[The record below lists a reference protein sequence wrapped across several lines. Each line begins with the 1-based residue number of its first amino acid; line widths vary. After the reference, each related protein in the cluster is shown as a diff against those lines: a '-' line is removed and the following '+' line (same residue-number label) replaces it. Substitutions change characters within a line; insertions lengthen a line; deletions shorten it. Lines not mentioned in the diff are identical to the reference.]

1 MPKVAP
7 TMYVYNH
14 FQKAILNRQP
24 FSLIRFGDGGLKF
37 IQSVVN
43 NDKEQLDVI
52 CKKEGIISSRVVEVL
67 ESWGWAARGAD
78 YVDCPEVY
86 FTGRFWKRFKKFKNI
101 SQETLLL
108 LKNWKEFYSRAEI
121 DNVVFCNPEINFL
134 MSLYLQ
140 GRPNILDLM
149 RDRKVCCITSNP
161 DLKLRLREYGY
172 DIDVLKIVG
181 QYEEHQMVSYPE
193 VVSFININANAY
205 DFWLIAAGEV
215 GRVYPALI
223 KKLGGRAFDIGS
235 LVDYW
240 VKPIVPQ
247 RLVKF
252 MKVYEPH
259 KLLLELT
266 EEGKK
271 YEEAV

>member
-1 MPKVAP
+1 
-7 TMYVYNH
+7 
-14 FQKAILNRQP
+14 
-24 FSLIRFGDGGLKF
+24 
-37 IQSVVN
+37 
-43 NDKEQLDVI
+43 
-52 CKKEGIISSRVVEVL
+52 
-67 ESWGWAARGAD
+67 
-78 YVDCPEVY
+78 
-86 FTGRFWKRFKKFKNI
+86 
-101 SQETLLL
+101 
-108 LKNWKEFYSRAEI
+108 
-121 DNVVFCNPEINFL
+121 